1 MGCACGW
8 VGICGSDFGES
19 FVFDEN
25 GTRRGRVHL
34 LYPVLCVA
42 QGWRRVRRGWHGFNG

>member
-1 MGCACGW
+1 MGGLGFVAR
-8 VGICGSDFGES
+8 ILASRS
-19 FVFDEN
+19 FLTKT
-25 GTRRGRVHL
+25 GRGGGGVHL